1 MTIKDLQPAV
11 VWNNFYGLTRCPR
24 PSKHEEIVRQYLL
37 DWAKE
42 HQVEAF
48 ADETGN
54 VIMRVPATPGY
65 ENRKGV
71 VLQGHMDMVPQK
83 TADTVYDFLKDP
95 IETVVDGEWVK
106 AKEIGRASCRERV

>member
-1 MTIKDLQPAV
+1 MTIKDLKPQV

-24 PSKHEEIVRQYLL
+24 PSKHEEIVRQHLL

-42 HQVEAF
+42 HKVEAF

-54 VIMRVPATPGY
+54 VIMRIPATPGY

-83 TADTVYDFLKDP
+83 TADTTAWASP
-95 IETVVDGEWVK
+95 WRCPSPRT
-106 AKEIGRASCRERV
+106 RASSTAPSRSS